1 MRRHPACAPRASV
14 RLSRACALDGVK
26 RPGVPGRS
34 GRSAASRPPPTT
46 TGTFPLV
53 VSDCICLI
61 STVYIHYIQL
71 TRATMQEEPRL
82 LRGCDGCALGRG
94 RGRGRARALI
104 ACDGF
109 ASLLEIVAKGPKSMT
124 LFAIRTLRLTQ
135 NAIGTL
141 VARGKRARARMCEI
155 PTRQNANR
163 RSIEAMGQCP
173 YRQKCHGLGLFSC
186 KEDVWRVRRGAQW
199 GSTEKPTC
207 GPVWRA
213 ARGSAHLTPASHAT
227 SCQPCR
233 PAMPRHAS
241 PCIHRHASF
250 AFIAL
255 PC

>member
-1 MRRHPACAPRASV
+1 
-14 RLSRACALDGVK
+14 
-26 RPGVPGRS
+26 
-34 GRSAASRPPPTT
+34 
-46 TGTFPLV
+46 
-53 VSDCICLI
+53 
-61 STVYIHYIQL
+61 
-71 TRATMQEEPRL
+71 MQEEPRP

-213 ARGSAHLTPASHAT
+213 ARGSAHLTPAWRAM
-227 SCQPCR
+227 PW

-241 PCIHRHASF
+241 HATSCVALHSSPCIVCIHCF
-250 AFIAL
+250 ALLAAL
-255 PC
+255 LCAVLLAVVARGAWLW